1 MASDDAKQSR
11 EGLTV
16 LGKKVSD
23 HIAKFLADQ
32 EIRHIFGIVGA
43 GNAQIFDAIT
53 RLGYTE
59 IVCVHHEQAAVMAA
73 TAYYRMTGKVSVAL
87 LTTGAGSANGVTGVV
102 SAWMDSMP
110 VLVISGNENSRFTT
124 EENPLRIWGVQG
136 YDSTKMVE
144 KVTKWTDRIMQPE
157 KVLNVITRAYS
168 IASTSRQGPV
178 WIDIPMNVQAALVDD
193 ATLLPVAESHAPESK
208 SLTNEDARR
217 ILQCQAGVA
226 AVQKILSASSR
237 PVLWLG
243 HGIRLAGAEHR
254 TKELVEKLGV
264 PALVSWQACDI
275 LDSNHPL
282 CFGRAG
288 VYGQR
293 AANFVLQ
300 NCDALICIGTR
311 LAIPQ
316 IGYDMEEFARAAQI
330 AAVDIDSHELLKLGD
345 RIQVPILSDAGKF
358 MEHLLSV
365 VKGTYGRPEWIN
377 QCESYR
383 RQYPVVGPEHADMQ
397 DESGTHFIN
406 SYRFMQALEQYF
418 HDDQIVVTDM
428 GTALLSGHQVL
439 KFKTGQ
445 RMLTSTGLGE
455 MGFGLPGAIGAAIG
469 GKREVLCLNCD
480 GGMMLNLQELQ
491 TIAHHQLPIKIIIF
505 NNDGYL
511 MIKHTQKAL
520 FSGRYS
526 GSDRKSGVTC
536 PDFSKVAYAFGIPSF
551 QIRTW
556 DDVKKIIPQVQSIHG
571 PVICEVFICPEQPF
585 VPKLSLVQQKD
596 GTLISPPLEDL
607 SPLLTR
613 EEMKKNMIIGLH
625 PKSNNLEIGTL
636 D

>member
-1 MASDDAKQSR
+1 MMLER
-11 EGLTV
+11 
-16 LGKKVSD
+16 KVSD
-23 HIAKFLADQ
+23 CIADFLASQ
-32 EIRHIFGIVGA
+32 GIRHVFGIVGA

-53 RLGYTE
+53 RLGFTE
-59 IVCVHHEQAAVMAA
+59 IICVHHEQAAVMAA
-73 TAYYRMTGKVSVAL
+73 TTYYRMTGKVTVVL
-87 LTTGAGSANGVTGVV
+87 LTTGAGSTNGVTGVV

-110 VLVISGNENSRFTT
+110 VLVLSGNENSRFTSA
-124 EENPLRIWGVQG
+124 ENPLRIWGVQG

-144 KVTKWTDRIMQPE
+144 GVTKWADRIMQPE
-157 KVLNVITRAYS
+157 QVLDVISQAYS
-168 IASTSRQGPV
+168 IAATSRPGPV
-178 WIDIPMNVQAALVDD
+178 WIDIPMNIQAAPVDASTLMPAHARQPEFAINSGTDRSRVVDVEDGVQAVL
-193 ATLLPVAESHAPESK
+193 
-208 SLTNEDARR
+208 
-217 ILQCQAGVA
+217 
-226 AVQKILSASSR
+226 KILTSSER

-243 HGIRLAGAEHR
+243 NGIRLAGSEHR
-254 TKELVEKLGV
+254 VTELVETLGI
-264 PALVSWQACDI
+264 PTLVSWQACDI
-275 LDSNHPL
+275 LDSDHPL

-316 IGYDMEEFARAAQI
+316 VGYDLTEFARAAQVVM
-330 AAVDIDSHELLKLGD
+330 VDIDPEELHKLGD
-345 RIQVPILSDAGKF
+345 RVQVPVLGDARAF
-358 MEHLLSV
+358 IDHLLNNSV
-365 VKGTYGRPEWIN
+365 KESFLKPDWITH
-377 QCESYR
+377 CEGYR
-383 RQYPVVGPEHADMQ
+383 DDFPVVGREHADMQ
-397 DESGTHFIN
+397 DESGTSFIN
-406 SYRFMQALEQYF
+406 SYRFMQVLQRFF
-418 HDDQIVVTDM
+418 HADQIVVTDM

-439 KFKTGQ
+439 KFKSGQ

-455 MGFGLPGAIGAAIG
+455 MGFGLPGAMGAAIG
-469 GKREVLCLNCD
+469 AGREVMCLNCD

-520 FSGRYS
+520 FAGRYS

-556 DDVKKIIPQVQSIHG
+556 EDAEAIIPQVQSING
-571 PVICEVFICPEQPF
+571 PVICEVFTHPEQPF

-596 GTLISPPLEDL
+596 GSIISPPLEDL
-607 SPLLTR
+607 SPLLPR
-613 EEMKKNMIIGLH
+613 EVMRKNMLIGLH
-625 PKSNNLEIGTL
+625 QKSNNLEISTL